1 MPVDRLCRVAVVL
14 VTVGL
19 LTVGCSARSA
29 PPAQAGYTTHRPS
42 AGGTGRVYMGR
53 EIAQVMSHLGAPWL
67 DRPERMDEER
77 PDVLLASLGLGP
89 DDVVADFGAGSGYL
103 TVALARTV
111 PDGRVLAVDIQPE
124 MLDLVRSKADALGL
138 DNVDTVL
145 ATPTDPKL
153 PDGGVDVVL
162 MVDVY
167 HELFWPA
174 EVMARVVR
182 SLAPDGRVV
191 LVEYRADDSNV
202 PIKPLHTM
210 TEEQARR
217 EMEAAGLAFMET
229 LDVLP
234 RQHVM
239 FFRRP
244 VGAPRGPLTHPT
256 AAAR

>member
-1 MPVDRLCRVAVVL
+1 MPVDRLCRVAGVL

-19 LTVGCSARSA
+19 LIVGCNARSA
-29 PPAQAGYTTHRPS
+29 PPAHEGYTSHRPS
-42 AGGTGRVYMGR
+42 PDGTGRVYMGR

-77 PDVLLASLGLGP
+77 PDLLLAGLGLAP
-89 DDVVADFGAGSGYL
+89 DDVVVDFGAGSGYL
-103 TVALARTV
+103 TVALARTI

-124 MLDLVRSKADALGL
+124 MLDLVRSKAGALGL
-138 DNVDTVL
+138 GNVETVL
-145 ATPTDPKL
+145 ATPTDPRL
-153 PDGGVDVVL
+153 PEGAVDLVL

-167 HELFWPA
+167 HELLWPV
-174 EVMARVVR
+174 ETMAGVVR
-182 SLAPDGRVV
+182 SLAPRGRVV
-191 LVEYRADDSNV
+191 LVEYRADDPDV

-210 TEEQARR
+210 TEQQARR
-217 EMEAAGLAFMET
+217 EMEAAGLAFIEN

-244 VGAPRGPLTHPT
+244 VGAQ
-256 AAAR
+256 